1 MGWLLYT
8 SVIVITIG
16 NILGF
21 KTDVPT
27 IVNIVGL
34 SVAAVGYILLSQFSI
49 MLKEKIDDF
58 ERAIKKWKN

>member
-1 MGWLLYT
+1 MGWLLYI

-21 KTDVPT
+21 KTDVPM

-34 SVAAVGYILLSQFSI
+34 SAAAVGYILLSQFSI

-58 ERAIKKWKN
+58 ERAIKK